1 MMGRL
6 RRHAL
11 ASLFV
16 CAFASL
22 SAGRASAQTQGEN
35 AQAPSTLEPPKLVT
49 FVEADYPP
57 DEKLAGKQATVV
69 LQVAIAPDGT
79 VPAVAVLESAGKAF
93 DDAAMA
99 AVKKFVFTPAKR
111 DGKPIPVRIV
121 YRYVFEIKET
131 QVKRTTA
138 DFTGTVRD
146 RKTKQPVA
154 GVTVALDTGQN
165 AVTGADGKFSIPE
178 VAPGDHTVTLSA
190 TQLTPISTQE
200 SFEASKQLD
209 ATYDVELKKGKP
221 SEDDDDFEV
230 VVTAPKIVR
239 QAVSTEIQ
247 ATQAAKIP
255 GTSGDVLRVVESM
268 PGVAR
273 ATVGTGA
280 IIVWGAAPEDT
291 GVYVEGVRIPR
302 LYHDGGYR
310 SVIHSDMVRSVELI
324 PAAFGATWGRG
335 IGGIINVGLKPLD
348 DGRLKGTAQVDV
360 LDASLA
366 LRAPLGKNLHFS
378 IAGRGSYVR
387 EVVRS
392 FAPADAEDVVP
403 LPRYGDGQA
412 RLVLDLSKKEHL
424 EAGGLFSTDDIDR
437 VLVDPD
443 PTRTK
448 RESRGT
454 TFGRAWLKWTKTTDQ
469 GGAIT
474 VLPYYGRTL
483 ATREDRFGAT
493 PAALDSTANV
503 FALRASW
510 RQQVFPWL
518 ALSLGLDAE
527 MTLSTISRSGSLTTP
542 AREGD
547 VRVFGQPPS
556 DQVNVDRWNAAI
568 GSLGTYAEA
577 DLALFGGKL
586 HVTPGFRVEPYVV
599 SVSKAL
605 PVQGD
610 KPELGLF
617 TQDTALEPRI
627 ALRWDV
633 TPRVTAKA
641 AFGIFHQAPQ
651 AEDLSA
657 VFGNPSLGLA
667 SAKHSLVGGAFKL
680 TKSTTVE
687 ATVFYNVMD
696 DLVTRST
703 SPSPAI
709 ARALVQG
716 GSGRAYG
723 VQMLLRQ
730 EQIGPFFGWIS
741 YGISRSERQDQPDG
755 RWRLF
760 DYDQSHTITAVGSL
774 DLGKG
779 WEVGLRFRFSTG
791 FPRTPVVGAT
801 YNSRTDTYEPVFGDK
816 NTTRIPVFFQA
827 DARVAKTFHVAGTE
841 LQLYLDV
848 YNFIARN
855 NPEELVY
862 NYDYT
867 QRSMITGIPILPVL
881 GAKWTF

>member
-1 MMGRL
+1 MIML
-6 RRHAL
+6 RRKVLVSTLLCAIATSIPVDAL
-11 ASLFV
+11 
-16 CAFASL
+16 
-22 SAGRASAQTQGEN
+22 AQTQGEN
-35 AQAPSTLEPPKLVT
+35 TAAPSTLEPPKLVT
-49 FVEADYPP
+49 FVEAEYPP
-57 DEKLAGKQATVV
+57 DEKAAGKQATVV
-69 LQVAIAPDGT
+69 LQVGIAVDGT
-79 VPAVAVLESAGKAF
+79 VAAVAIVESAGKAF
-93 DDAAMA
+93 DDAALA
-99 AVKKFVFTPAKR
+99 AVKKFVFSPAKR

-121 YRYVFEIKET
+121 YRYAFEIKET

-138 DFTGTVRD
+138 DFTGVVRD
-146 RKTKQPVA
+146 RKTKKPVA
-154 GVTVALDTGQN
+154 GVTVALDTAQS
-165 AVTGADGKFSIPE
+165 AVTGEDGRFTIPE
-178 VAPGDHTVTLSA
+178 VAPGPHTVTLSA
-190 TQLTPISTQE
+190 TTLTPVSTQE
-200 SFEASKQLD
+200 TFEASKQLD
-209 ATYDVELKKGKP
+209 ATYDVELKSGKP
-221 SEDDDDFEV
+221 SDDDDDFEV

-239 QAVSTEIQ
+239 QAVSTEIT

-291 GVYVEGVRIPR
+291 GVYVDGVRVPR

-310 SVIHSDMVRSVELI
+310 SIIHSDMVRSVELI
-324 PAAFGATWGRG
+324 PAAYGATWGRG

-348 DGRLKGTAQVDV
+348 DVRLKGTAQVDV
-360 LDASLA
+360 LDSSLA
-366 LRAPLGKNLHFS
+366 LRAPLGKDLHFS
-378 IAGRGSYVR
+378 LAGRGSYVR
-387 EVVRS
+387 EIVRS
-392 FAPADAEDVVP
+392 IAPADAEDVVP

-412 RLVLDLSKKEHL
+412 RLVLDLGKREHI
-424 EAGGLFSTDDIDR
+424 EAGGLFSTDAIDR

-454 TFGRAWLKWTKTTDQ
+454 TFGRAWIRYTKTTTD
-469 GGAIT
+469 GAAIT

-483 ATREDRFGAT
+483 ATREDKFGAT
-493 PAALDSTANV
+493 PAQLDSTANV

-510 RQQVFPWL
+510 RSQLFPWL

-527 MTLSTISRSGSLTTP
+527 MTLTEIGRSGSLTTP

-577 DLALFGGKL
+577 DLGLFGGKL

-599 SVSKAL
+599 SVSKSL
-605 PVQGD
+605 PVQGG

-627 ALRWDV
+627 AVRWDA
-633 TPRVTAKA
+633 TSRVTAKA
-641 AFGIFHQAPQ
+641 AFGVFHQAPA

-667 SAKHSLVGGAFKL
+667 SAKHSLVGGSFKL
-680 TKSTTVE
+680 TKTTTMEV
-687 ATVFYNVMD
+687 TGFYDVMD

-703 SPSPAI
+703 SPTPAI

-741 YGISRSERQDQPDG
+741 YGITRSERQDSPGG
-755 RWRLF
+755 RYRLF

-779 WEVGLRFRFSTG
+779 WEVGLRLRFSTG

-827 DARVAKTFHVAGTE
+827 DARVAKSFHFGGTE
-841 LQLYLDV
+841 LQVYLDV

-867 QRSMITGIPILPVL
+867 QRSTITGIPILPVL
-881 GAKWTF
+881 GVKWNF

>member
-1 MMGRL
+1 MIMVPRKVL
-6 RRHAL
+6 VSTLLFAL
-11 ASLFV
+11 ASSISID
-16 CAFASL
+16 A
-22 SAGRASAQTQGEN
+22 RAQTQGEN
-35 AQAPSTLEPPKLVT
+35 TAAPSTLEPPKLVT
-49 FVEADYPP
+49 FVEAEYPP
-57 DEKLAGKQATVV
+57 EEKAAGKAAVVV
-69 LQVAIAPDGT
+69 LQIGIAADGSVAAAQI
-79 VPAVAVLESAGKAF
+79 VESAGKAF
-93 DDAAMA
+93 DDSAIA
-99 AVKKFVFTPAKR
+99 AVKKFFFTPAKR
-111 DGKPIPVRIV
+111 DGKAIPVRIV
-121 YRYVFEIKET
+121 YRYTFEIKET

-146 RKTKQPVA
+146 RKTKKPVA
-154 GVTVALDTGQN
+154 GVTVALDTAQN
-165 AVTGADGKFSIPE
+165 AVTADDGKFSISE
-178 VAPGDHTVTLSA
+178 VAPGAHTVTLSA
-190 TQLTPISTQE
+190 PALTPVSTQE
-200 SFEASKQLD
+200 TFEASKQLD
-209 ATYDVELKKGKP
+209 ATYDVELKAGKP
-221 SEDDDDFEV
+221 SDDDDDFEV

-280 IIVWGAAPEDT
+280 IVVWGAAPEDT
-291 GVYVEGVRIPR
+291 GVYVDGVRVPR

-310 SVIHSDMVRSVELI
+310 SIIHSDMVRSVELI
-324 PAAFGATWGRG
+324 PAAYGANWGRG
-335 IGGIINVGLKPLD
+335 IGGIINVGLKTLD
-348 DGRLKGTAQVDV
+348 DTRFKGTVQVDI
-360 LDASLA
+360 LDSSLA
-366 LRAPLGKNLHFS
+366 LRAPLGPNVHFS

-392 FAPADAEDVVP
+392 VAPVGTEDIVP

-412 RLVLDLSKKEHL
+412 RLVFDLSKHDHL
-424 EAGGLFSTDDIDR
+424 ELGGLFSTDAIDR
-437 VLVDPD
+437 TLLDAD

-454 TFGRAWLKWTKTTDQ
+454 TFGRAWVRYTKTTKD
-469 GGAIT
+469 GGAIQI
-474 VLPYYGRTL
+474 LPYYGRTMT
-483 ATREDRFGAT
+483 TREDKFGAT
-493 PAALDSTANV
+493 PAQLDSTANV

-527 MTLSTISRSGSLTTP
+527 MTTSQIGRNGSLTTP

-556 DQVNVDRWNAAI
+556 DQVNADRGNTAI

-577 DLALFGGKL
+577 DLGLFGGKL
-586 HVTPGFRVEPYVV
+586 HIVPGFRVEPYIV

-627 ALRWDV
+627 SIRWDA
-633 TPRVTAKA
+633 TSRVTAKA
-641 AFGIFHQAPQ
+641 AFGIFHQAPL

-667 SAKHSLVGGAFKL
+667 SAKHSLVGGSFKL
-680 TKSTTVE
+680 TKSTTMEV
-687 ATVFYNVMD
+687 TGFYNVMD

-703 SPSPAI
+703 SNAPAI

-723 VQMLLRQ
+723 VQMMLRQ

-741 YGISRSERQDQPDG
+741 YGITRSERQDSPEAKY
-755 RWRLF
+755 RLF
-760 DYDQSHTITAVGSL
+760 DYDQSHTITAVGSF

-779 WEVGLRFRFSTG
+779 WDVGLRLRFSTG
-791 FPRTPVVGAT
+791 FPRTPVVGAA
-801 YNSRTDTYEPVFGDK
+801 YNARTDTYEPVFGDK
-816 NTTRIPVFFQA
+816 NSTRIPVFFQA
-827 DARVAKTFHVAGTE
+827 DLRVAKTFHFAGTE
-841 LQLYLDV
+841 LQIYLDV
-848 YNFIARN
+848 YNFVARN

-867 QRSMITGIPILPVL
+867 QRSMITGIPILPVA
-881 GAKWTF
+881 GMKWTF